1 MQPVRA
7 AREDDA
13 SRTIRGSGR
22 HGVRGSWTRI
32 SDESVGMTDELTR
45 TTVTKSTDG
54 GEFLRAAQERQ
65 RSRCEWACVEQRQK
79 PVLENIQIA
88 RAGESFMW
96 WAV

>member
-32 SDESVGMTDELTR
+32 SDESVRMADELTR
-45 TTVTKSTDG
+45 TTATESTDG

-65 RSRCEWACVEQRQK
+65 RSRCGSS
-79 PVLENIQIA
+79 
-88 RAGESFMW
+88 AGKCPPSQEERIIYVIGVYVSF
-96 WAV
+96 